1 MAKIL
6 IIRFSSIGDIV
17 LTTPVVRA
25 LKRDAHAEVHFITKK
40 KFADVLNHN
49 PNIDTVYTFEN
60 EITEVLPQLK
70 SENYD
75 YLIDLHKNLRSARLK
90 NALNIPS
97 RTFNKLNVEK
107 WLRVVLKFD
116 ILPKV
121 HIVER
126 YFEAVKF
133 LNLKYDG
140 QGLDYFITNE
150 DRKAVDR
157 LPDSHKN
164 GYMAFVI
171 GGAHYTKQIPE
182 EQLIKLINDSPMPV
196 VLLGSKADS
205 KKAGIILKSTGEK
218 AFDATGQFSLNES
231 AAIIERA
238 KKVITSDTGLMHI
251 AAAFGKEIISVWGNT
266 IPEFGMYPLLPKGE
280 EGKSKIME
288 VKGLRCRPC
297 SKIGYDRCPKGHFK
311 CMVDIDLKSVWK

>member
-1 MAKIL
+1 VVKIL
-6 IIRFSSIGDIV
+6 IVRFSSIGDIV

-25 LKRDAHAEVHFITKK
+25 LKHGIQAEVHFITKK
-40 KFADVLNHN
+40 KFAGVLNHN
-49 PNIDTVYTFEN
+49 PNIDKIYVFEK

-75 YLIDLHKNLRSARLK
+75 YLIDLHKNLRSTRLK

-97 RTFNKLNVEK
+97 RTFNKLNIEK

-140 QGLDYFITNE
+140 QGLDYFITEE
-150 DRKAVDR
+150 DRKAVER
-157 LPDSHKN
+157 LPDVYKN
-164 GYMAFVI
+164 GYITFVI

-182 EQLIKLINDSPMPV
+182 KQIIEFVKSSPLPV

-205 KKAGIILKSTGEK
+205 EKAGVITNSIGEK
-218 AFDATGQFSLNES
+218 AFDATGVFSLNES
-231 AAIIERA
+231 AAIIEKA
-238 KKVITSDTGLMHI
+238 EKVITSDTGLMHI
-251 AAAFGKEIISVWGNT
+251 AAAFGKEIVSVWGNT
-266 IPEFGMYPLLPKGE
+266 IPEFGMYPLLPDGE
-280 EGKSKIME
+280 ESKSKIIE
-288 VKGLRCRPC
+288 VKNLRCRPC

-311 CMVDIDLKSVWK
+311 CMVDIDLKAVL